1 LDIKQSFSD
10 SELEDIYRQAV
21 SRYMTQ
27 RRSMVDAFVNEHYD
41 LKGSTKLHRH
51 SLGWDIAKT
60 PVNAIAS
67 VLTVVKQTSALGL
80 DKLGAKE
87 LSLLIADKNLF
98 LSTKISKEIQWN
110 VQTGLL
116 ELPCKNDGKM
126 SQNDALLDEIF
137 NDHRIQNQLT
147 SALKILAPYA
157 NNEEVKRKLAEL
169 LTEYTGS
176 RAAAS
181 DITVSLMTAATGLVT
196 LHKLTPGIASLSNSV
211 ASGIV
216 HSSAVHSFWAGSW
229 AGGYY
234 YSLFNVATPGMLTA
248 GVFTSMLIPA
258 SFVAT
263 FAGIITDPL
272 QRKLGLHTKK
282 LNKVLDSTE
291 VLLLGE
297 DNAKL
302 VLKDHYIARI
312 FDLMDWTQ
320 IILRA
325 ARMTERDPK
334 YLHCFSNILFNSNY
348 ITEYTPENLHQ
359 KHIQAAKSF
368 PPVDRE
374 LKALWDGQRKIRIGY
389 ISADFN
395 KHSVAYFLWP
405 VVRHHNK
412 DKFEIYCYYTGDVV
426 DPVTHSFRQRS
437 DRWLNCADI
446 NDQSLAELIR
456 SHKLDILIDLSGH
469 SQGNRLA
476 VLSRRV
482 APVQINW
489 LGYPHST
496 GIEAMDYRIVDET
509 TDPVPFA
516 DNLSNEKLIRL
527 KNSFLCYKG
536 DAEVPYQKSPP
547 HLGNGYITFGS
558 FNNLAKVNDCVIE
571 SWAQILISVPSS
583 RIIIKA
589 NQLTDKSNRS
599 RIHAKFNELGVS
611 TKRVELMTRVP
622 DSIDHLSVYNRIDI
636 ALDTFPY
643 NGTTTTCEALWMG
656 VPTITFS
663 GDRHA
668 SRVSASILKH
678 AELDQFVADDLASY
692 KNLAIAL
699 AENPEPLVALRP
711 IMREQLNLSSLC
723 NAEQFTANFE
733 TALSQL
739 VTKSCGD

>member
-1 LDIKQSFSD
+1 
-10 SELEDIYRQAV
+10 
-21 SRYMTQ
+21 MTKSN
-27 RRSMVDAFVNEHYD
+27 RR
-41 LKGSTKLHRH
+41 KGLSKKK
-51 SLGWDIAKT
+51 SAAKT
-60 PVNAIAS
+60 LKPLPQELNKLFLEAYVMFQQGQ
-67 VLTVVKQTSALGL
+67 LTA
-80 DKLGAKE
+80 AKE
-87 LSLLIADKNLF
+87 LF
-98 LSTKISKEIQWN
+98 Q
-110 VQTGLL
+110 
-116 ELPCKNDGKM
+116 
-126 SQNDALLDEIF
+126 
-137 NDHRIQNQLT
+137 
-147 SALKILAPYA
+147 KILAKRPNHPESNHCIAICLYA
-157 NNEEVKRKLAEL
+157 LGEQVLCEKFFRKAAVTDPKELRYVIDLAIYLTKRRKYKDAEEVFEQ
-169 LTEYTGS
+169 
-176 RAAAS
+176 
-181 DITVSLMTAATGLVT
+181 
-196 LHKLTPGIASLSNSV
+196 
-211 ASGIV
+211 
-216 HSSAVHSFWAGSW
+216 AVHLTSDDPKPLFYLGVCCSKQ
-229 AGGYY
+229 GK
-234 YSLFNVATPGMLTA
+234 YSKAINYFEQVLKATPDDSD
-248 GVFTSMLIPA
+248 V
-258 SFVAT
+258 
-263 FAGIITDPL
+263 IISIADAY
-272 QRKLGLHTKK
+272 LGLCDREKA
-282 LNKVLDSTE
+282 E
-291 VLLLGE
+291 
-297 DNAKL
+297 
-302 VLKDHYIARI
+302 YY
-312 FDLMDWTQ
+312 F
-320 IILRA
+320 